1 MQRVYTS
8 QHFLSPFTSFETS
21 SSFPLLWP
29 RKRPPFY
36 HGPFFLEIKIK
47 ITVINN
53 YIYFY
58 LYNVFCSDVN
68 LLDKSGR
75 TPIHNAI
82 LGRHVKIMEMLL
94 EAGADTTRLDESQD
108 APLQTAVRSGDENL
122 VGVDV

>member
-1 MQRVYTS
+1 MKIIIDNYCNA
-8 QHFLSPFTSFETS
+8 
-21 SSFPLLWP
+21 
-29 RKRPPFY
+29 
-36 HGPFFLEIKIK
+36 FF
-47 ITVINN
+47 
-53 YIYFY
+53 
-58 LYNVFCSDVN
+58 SDVN

-122 VGVDV
+122 VRVGILPSINRRF

>member
-1 MQRVYTS
+1 M
-8 QHFLSPFTSFETS
+8 
-21 SSFPLLWP
+21 
-29 RKRPPFY
+29 
-36 HGPFFLEIKIK
+36 
-47 ITVINN
+47 
-53 YIYFY
+53 
-58 LYNVFCSDVN
+58 N

-122 VGVDV
+122 VRVGISPSINRRV